1 MTIKDAKKVYF
12 IGIGG
17 IGISGLAKIL
27 KWQGKEVSGSDLA
40 ESELTSNLEENKIQV
55 IIGQKRENV
64 PTDADLYIY
73 SSAVPDTNPERV
85 KIKELGRQDRE
96 ITYFK
101 AVGEFM
107 KDYEYCVAISGTHGK
122 TTTTAMLAAVLI
134 EAKMDPTVIVG
145 SMIKQLNSNARL
157 GQNKKFFIVEACEH
171 KEHMMGLSPNAI
183 ILTNIEA
190 DHLDYYRDLEHIQIT
205 FQKYIN
211 KLPEH
216 GILVKNNDD
225 SESRELGC
233 DSKVITYGI
242 DNKAQVM
249 AKNIRKEKMLQRFS
263 VGKSPYSM
271 QIPGDFNIY
280 NALAVIALARELGIS
295 DAIIKKALANF
306 TGTWRR
312 FELVGTF
319 KGATVISDYAHHPT
333 AVSATIKATKEF
345 YPDRRI
351 VVLFQPHQHNRTKK
365 LFDSFTKCFKEADLI
380 IIHEIFDVE
389 GREETADQDVSSR
402 DLVKAVERT
411 GKYVFYTKDVEEA
424 VHKLHEHVERND
436 VLLILGAGDI
446 YKVALS
452 LCSHSQ

>member
-1 MTIKDAKKVYF
+1 MTIKEAKKIYL

-40 ESELTSNLEENKIQV
+40 ESELTDNLKENKINV
-55 IIGQKRENV
+55 IIGQTGEKL
-64 PTDADLYIY
+64 PADADLYIY
-73 SSAVPDTNPERV
+73 SAAVPEDNPERL
-85 KIKELGRQDRE
+85 KIKELNRQDRE
-96 ITYFK
+96 ITYFS

-107 KDYEYCVAISGTHGK
+107 KDYEYCIAVSGTHGK

-134 EAKMDPTVIVG
+134 EAKLDPTVIVG
-145 SMIKQLNSNARL
+145 SMIKQLNSNACL
-157 GQNKKFFIVEACEH
+157 GKNKKFFVVEACEH

-183 ILTNIEA
+183 ILTNIEE

-205 FQKYIN
+205 FQNYIN

-263 VGKSPYSM
+263 VGKTPFSL

-280 NALAVIALARELGIS
+280 NALAVIAMARALDIP
-295 DAIIKKALANF
+295 DNIIKKALTNF
-306 TGTWRR
+306 AGTWRR
-312 FELVGTF
+312 FEMVGTYR
-319 KGATVISDYAHHPT
+319 GATVISDYAHHPT
-333 AVSATIKATKEF
+333 AVAATIKAAKEF
-345 YPDRRI
+345 YPDRRV
-351 VVLFQPHQHNRTKK
+351 VVLFQPHQHSRTKK
-365 LFDSFTKCFKEADLI
+365 LFANFTKCFKGADLI
-380 IIHEIFDVE
+380 IIHKIFDVA
-389 GREETADQDVSSR
+389 GREENADQDVSSK

-411 GKYVFYTKDVEEA
+411 GKYVFYTDTVEQA
-424 VHKLHEHVERND
+424 VQKMQEHVERND
-436 VLLILGAGDI
+436 VLLVLGAGDI
-446 YKVALS
+446 YKVALF
-452 LCSHSQ
+452 LCSHP